1 METDKIEKQP
11 HSSLQGHFIYDTI
24 GNNAEKMNESMK
36 KNTRTL
42 NQTQMKSLVP
52 LLDNYRFAIKFRLLD
67 HEGLRSSPI
76 IIELR

>member
-1 METDKIEKQP
+1 MTQSGD
-11 HSSLQGHFIYDTI
+11 
-24 GNNAEKMNESMK
+24 NAENMNESMK

-67 HEGLRSSPI
+67 LEVRRSSPI